1 MFRTPVTCCRQSRVY
16 LDESITDMQASV
28 GRGTSAQDYCPLQ
41 KDIAAFHA
49 DSFHLEEFSLDLTGQ
64 EHTVLGSD
72 ISLHLSYFSIVDI
85 LRVSVFEFIF

>member
-49 DSFHLEEFSLDLTGQ
+49 DSFNLE
-64 EHTVLGSD
+64 
-72 ISLHLSYFSIVDI
+72 
-85 LRVSVFEFIF
+85 